1 MHHLIKFPLHS
12 SVLSSTLLQ
21 GNLWYVVEIMLILF
35 IMIMVM
41 MTTMIIGIDDDD
53 GYENDEKDAFMLNV
67 NERHLSC
74 LWCFSFISFP
84 RGVGLVPPLYLSFP
98 LIILVRKRSV
108 VINAKKIEMKI

>member
-1 MHHLIKFPLHS
+1 MM
-12 SVLSSTLLQ
+12 
-21 GNLWYVVEIMLILF
+21 VV
-35 IMIMVM
+35 

-98 LIILVRKRSV
+98 LIILVRKPSV
-108 VINAKKIEMKI
+108 VINAKKIEVKI